1 MTSPSTAERSPRMRL
16 CMAYLT
22 PLGMS
27 WMLLKWEDCLSSEKT
42 VAMFITHRST
52 TDIPA
57 VPFNGIPIKTVTQA
71 RLLGVIFDHQL
82 SWREH
87 VNHLYKKIARKN
99 WCASLVITSA
109 NTNSLPPVFHF
120 RISTRLLSMPPQRL
134 CQPSQ
139 LHRRAGLLGL
149 WRKAI
154 RCTAGATW
162 QCAVGPLLVDL
173 RLSNIEHLW
182 ALQLALMVQKCHL
195 GTALQDICKK
205 LNCTKHSH
213 ETRGNQSCF
222 TPFRPLTTSGSVCFS
237 NRAPCIWN
245 FLPRP
250 IRTCA
255 SYTFKSHFI
264 DFKLS
269 SNHEIFLF

>member
-1 MTSPSTAERSPRMRL
+1 MSDTLGNVADAFEIKGLSLSP
-16 CMAYLT
+16 
-22 PLGMS
+22 
-27 WMLLKWEDCLSSEKT
+27 EKT

-57 VPFNGIPIKTVTQA
+57 VTCNGTPIKTVTQA
-71 RLLGVIFDHQL
+71 RLLGVIVDDQL

-87 VNHLYKKIARKN
+87 VNHLYRKIARKIGALRRSSRQLTPTARRQFFVSVIQPDFEYA
-99 WCASLVITSA
+99 ASTFVPTM
-109 NTNSLPPVFHF
+109 
-120 RISTRLLSMPPQRL
+120 STAQKNR
-134 CQPSQ
+134 
-139 LHRRAGLLGL
+139 LLGL

-162 QCAVGPLLVDL
+162 QCAVGPLLVEL

-195 GTALQDICKK
+195 GTAPQDICKK
-205 LNCTKHSH
+205 LKRTKHSH

-237 NRAPCIWN
+237 NRAPLIWN
-245 FLPRP
+245 SLPQP
-250 IRTCA
+250 VRTCT
-255 SYTFKSHFI
+255 SYTSFKSHFL
-264 DFKLS
+264 DFILKSRSILALALYDT
-269 SNHEIFLF
+269 NI